1 MNEEKLPNSTKT
13 LVLGIISLA
22 GLSSTV
28 IGGIIMSAVALN
40 GSSNDSK
47 LLKEN
52 PEKYTK
58 SSAKMHKIGR
68 NLSWIGIGV
77 SVLYIPFW
85 IWYFYW
91 IGDLFSDIYSNPYG
105 VRPAGVRY

>member
-1 MNEEKLPNSTKT
+1 MDPEKLPNSTKT
-13 LVLGIISLA
+13 LVLAITWLA
-22 GLSSTV
+22 GLTGTV

-40 GSSNDSK
+40 GSSNDSR

-68 NLSWIGIGV
+68 NLS
-77 SVLYIPFW
+77 
-85 IWYFYW
+85 
-91 IGDLFSDIYSNPYG
+91 
-105 VRPAGVRY
+105 